1 MNLKTKLK
9 LFFLMDCSENTAIFF
24 WRYFNCLNSLVGE
37 L

>member
-9 LFFLMDCSENTAIFF
+9 LFFFNGLFRKHCNFF